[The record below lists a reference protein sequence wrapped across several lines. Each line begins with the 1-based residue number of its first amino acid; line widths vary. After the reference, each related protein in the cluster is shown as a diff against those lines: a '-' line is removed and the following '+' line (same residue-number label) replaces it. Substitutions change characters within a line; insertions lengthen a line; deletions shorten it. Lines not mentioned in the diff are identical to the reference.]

1 MAARKPGKDVFS
13 EAEIDQLI
21 ELFLAFDKPSPALTR
36 GLYRLLE
43 GYFKPTLVGVDN
55 IPDEPTLFVGNH
67 AMFAVDGLILMP
79 AIYQATGRFPRGMGD
94 NLLFQ
99 TGVGERLARQ
109 GLVLA
114 HPRVCSALMAT
125 GQDLVVFPGGAAE
138 ANKPSADKYTL
149 QWKERHGFVRMAAL
163 HGYNITPFGLVG
175 PDEWY
180 EQALEGRALR
190 NSGLFRLLKRMGVIK
205 PDFREDLLPPIP
217 RGMFYTLLPRP
228 QRCYLAF
235 GEPVQVPDYS
245 GRKRIPKALQADIRA
260 QTAASVEQLIAEML
274 QLRARNKPGESALRR
289 YLTR

>member
-1 MAARKPGKDVFS
+1 MTARKPRKDAFS
-13 EAEIDQLI
+13 AREIDQLI
-21 ELFLAFDKPSPALTR
+21 ELFLSFDKPSPTLTR

-43 GYFKPTLVGVDN
+43 SYFKPTLVGVEN
-55 IPDEPTLFVGNH
+55 VPDEPTLFVGNH

-79 AIYQATGRFPRGMGD
+79 AIHKATGRFPRGMGD
-94 NLLFQ
+94 NILFQ
-99 TGVGERLARQ
+99 TGVGELLAKQ

-125 GQDLVVFPGGAAE
+125 GQDLIVFPGGAAE
-138 ANKPSADKYTL
+138 ANKSSADKYTL
-149 QWKERHGFVRMAAL
+149 QWKQRYGFARMAAL
-163 HGYNITPFGLVG
+163 NGYNITPFGLVG

-180 EQALEGRALR
+180 DQALEGRELR
-190 NSGLFRLLKRMGVIK
+190 DSGLFRLLKRMGVIK

-217 RGMFYTLLPRP
+217 RGMFYTLLPKP

-245 GRKRIPKALQADIRA
+245 GRKRIPKTVQEEVRA
-260 QTAASVEQLIAEML
+260 QTAHRVEQLIADML
-274 QLRARNKPGESALRR
+274 LLRAQNKPRESALRR